1 MIQNFLTIFNASQ
14 RFKYLFCTQKCFSQN
29 KRRTSLTNKKPS
41 HGKQAE
47 EEDKGQNTSTNQQ
60 LALMRKSIV
69 LYIDF
74 SGVSAQFLPDIS
86 LCK

>member
-1 MIQNFLTIFNASQ
+1 MFQPKQKEDIQP
-14 RFKYLFCTQKCFSQN
+14 
-29 KRRTSLTNKKPS
+29 SLTNKKPS

-60 LALMRKSIV
+60 LALQWCSIV

-74 SGVSAQFLPDIS
+74 SGVSAPFLPDIS
-86 LCK
+86 LY